1 MNLQIRREVHTE
13 AGDLESLVEL
23 FRNLEFQRPW
33 LSWNFLYRPGWPQTH

>member
-23 FRNLEFQRPW
+23 FRNLEFQRP
-33 LSWNFLYRPGWPQTH
+33 LSRH